1 VSVLGAAPADPPS
14 RRIPGLGRL
23 GRILGIVG
31 AVALVVWLVGPIVWI
46 LISSL
51 QSEPAMTQLPPAL
64 SLDLRLSNYTDLL
77 ATPEW
82 QGSIIVSLTV
92 VTLVTLFTIVFA
104 GLAAYPLARFRM
116 PGASIILAV
125 LVFVQMVPAIVVVI
139 PVLLTFRFLGLK
151 DTVLALVLVNVAFWI
166 PLVVWL
172 LRNVF
177 AQVPRSLESAAR
189 IDGCGRIGTLT
200 RVVLPAAWPGV
211 AVVAILLLVGT
222 WNEFL
227 FAVILGDTQAVTVTR
242 RIGFVD
248 ALVSVSGLPPFTR
261 IAAAGI
267 TAFVPCLVLVILFY
281 RRLMAGLSQGYVK
294 G

>member
-1 VSVLGAAPADPPS
+1 
-14 RRIPGLGRL
+14 
-23 GRILGIVG
+23 
-31 AVALVVWLVGPIVWI
+31 
-46 LISSL
+46 
-51 QSEPAMTQLPPAL
+51 MTQLPPRL

-77 ATPEW
+77 VDPGW
-82 QGSIIVSLTV
+82 QASIAVSLTV
-92 VTLVTLFTIVFA
+92 VVLVTFFTLLIA

-116 PGASIILAV
+116 RGSGVIMAL

-151 DTVLALVLVNVAFWI
+151 DTIAALVIVNVAFWI

-177 AQVPRSLESAAR
+177 QEVPRSLESAAR
-189 IDGCGRIGTLT
+189 IDGCGRIGTLF
-200 RVVLPAAWPGV
+200 RVVLPAARPGL
-211 AVVAILLLVGT
+211 AATAILLLVGT

-227 FAVILGDTQAVTVTR
+227 FAVILGDTDAVTVTR

-248 ALVSVSGLPPFTR
+248 ELVAIGGLPPFTQT
-261 IAAAGI
+261 AAAGI
-267 TAFVPCLVLVILFY
+267 VAFIPCLVLVIVFY